1 MPKINKDDGE
11 LWGLEEPP
19 ISDPKNA
26 TKIDK
31 EVMTKL
37 IALKLGELYAKGLFS
52 NYPDNFNK
60 LLPQIA
66 EDLEKNQ
73 KLWLKEE

>member
-1 MPKINKDDGE
+1 MT
-11 LWGLEEPP
+11 L
-19 ISDPKNA
+19 
-26 TKIDK
+26 KIDK
-31 EVMTKL
+31 EVMTQL
-37 IALKLGELYAKGLFS
+37 IALKLGYLYAKGLFS

-66 EDLEKNQ
+66 EELEKNQ